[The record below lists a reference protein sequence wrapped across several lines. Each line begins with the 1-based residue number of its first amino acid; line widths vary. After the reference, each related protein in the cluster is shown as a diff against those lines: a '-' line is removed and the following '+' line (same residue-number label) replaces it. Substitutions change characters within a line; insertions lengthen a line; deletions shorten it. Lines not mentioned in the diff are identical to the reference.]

1 MTDCYWLLKKLLDFT
16 SHNLKDPV
24 LFAPSKRIHFP
35 LNGLTSS
42 SPSRRKDV
50 KFSMY
55 SLVLDH
61 ELQCGVDARF
71 EVQGTKGYERH
82 IKLPFSSG
90 QRQPKGSDRPNR
102 EDMSM
107 VLSNNTVGDGGVV
120 STTLIDGL
128 LKNQES
134 HVGAVSQKH
143 DLYQNYI
150 RREGMVSHQQ
160 KSDGKAQE
168 ERRDNNVIGLTSRWL
183 HHDEVREVIEIDV

>member
-42 SPSRRKDV
+42 SPSRRKDA

-107 VLSNNTVGDGGVV
+107 VLSNNTVGDGVV

-128 LKNQES
+128 LKNQER
-134 HVGAVSQKH
+134 HVGFPH
-143 DLYQNYI
+143 DTTMNYI
-150 RREGMVSHQQ
+150 RREGVVSDQQ
-160 KSDGKAQE
+160 KSAGKAQE

-183 HHDEVREVIEIDV
+183 HHDEVRDVIEIDV